1 MRRSTLQTL
10 HHGGHRGA
18 IHRVWDGHRYG
29 ACLPAGWDAFLASRV
44 TDAAAVGLERLL
56 RFIQSVFLIL
66 TSYPSL
72 IATYLLPSRPASV
85 HASTA
90 TSLLELQ
97 SRLNLTRRAIRLFWF
112 LGSFQAGWTLYVADS
127 APSSS
132 GGGSSGGVGKPLET
146 WLDIIAASCFGM
158 FGLVESATLVDLA
171 RVPGVALL
179 GLGEARRLDAQAQ
192 TLWFV
197 ALYASALSSGVKL
210 LRLLAH
216 KPVPQTGEG
225 FGVAD
230 AANGD
235 EGDGNAKGEKT
246 GSMTTAEQRA
256 LAKKRKDERKEW
268 MKEVNAKTGALV
280 MKLLADVLDLV
291 IPASSLGW
299 VKVHVGVIGIAM
311 FCSTILTGAAVWN
324 RCAKQLLQK
333 KA

>member
-29 ACLPAGWDAFLASRV
+29 ACFPRGLDAFLASRV
-44 TDAAAVGLERLL
+44 TDAAEVGLERLL

-179 GLGEARRLDAQAQ
+179 GLGEATRLDAQAQ

-230 AANGD
+230 APNGDGSGDANG
-235 EGDGNAKGEKT
+235 EKGSAT
-246 GSMTTAEQRA
+246 MAEQRA
-256 LAKKRKDERKEW
+256 LAKKRKEERKEW

-280 MKLLADVLDLV
+280 MKLLADMLDLV
-291 IPASSLGW
+291 LPASSLGW